1 MELQVTKKTKK
12 RVKGWAIAQSQACH
26 EASSCS
32 KTYSLS
38 EVPNLMTG
46 KTGQCSFRHKISSAM
61 LTIARLQLEV
71 SGGGN
76 GFIVD
81 VSAIS
86 GL

>member
-1 MELQVTKKTKK
+1 
-12 RVKGWAIAQSQACH
+12 
-26 EASSCS
+26 
-32 KTYSLS
+32 
-38 EVPNLMTG
+38 MTG